1 MKRFSN
7 LKITDVITI
16 TIGVIFIIVTALIVF
31 LVNSSMKQ
39 QALMEAEA
47 KARILIDRNLATH
60 TYFSHI
66 MKPRLF
72 AWTAPF
78 RTPEY
83 FDPSWMSSTFAV
95 REIHKYFNTL
105 NPSGYYVKDAAI
117 DARSP
122 ENEADAFERA
132 FLDRLTKDTSL
143 ESYSAIRVLD
153 GKPYLAVIKRGEV
166 MEEGCLRCH
175 STPGNAP
182 QDLLKHYDDKRSF
195 HRSTGDVA
203 SAVSLR
209 VPLSAAYEGASDVF
223 VKMAILLVIVLA
235 ILFGVQTFLYRRFL
249 IAPLGAIRD
258 KAIDIVASERSLGE
272 RIPAPIGRELRELTD
287 AFNEMSVR
295 LRFGRDDLE
304 NRVEQ
309 RTRDLETSN
318 AQLVQEAHRRGLV
331 EEVLRESEEKHRA
344 LLEGMPD
351 IILRF
356 DRDGRCLFA
365 SRAVEEATG
374 IPAAACLGRTP
385 CELNFPEEQC
395 RFLEEALRG
404 GTESGEPFEA
414 EFPLEG
420 KQGTAIYNWRFI
432 PERDAQG
439 AVKTLLSLGRDM
451 TAHRRAERDYQTLFR
466 EMLDGFALHEIL
478 CDDAGL
484 PVDYRFLAI
493 NPAFERMTGLT
504 AEAVTGRTV
513 LEVMPETER
522 RWIEIYGRVALTG
535 EPAFFE
541 SYAQALDK
549 YFVVTAFRPA
559 PNSFACIFVDITE
572 RRRVEERLTEQLSEL
587 NRWHD
592 VTMGREKRILELKRE
607 VNDLLARAG
616 EPARYASA
624 GPDDGEDEAGPI
636 PQGGKTDSGD
646 GT

>member
-223 VKMAILLVIVLA
+223 VKLTILLVIVLA

-272 RIPAPIGRELRELTD
+272 KIPAPIGRELRELTD

-318 AQLVQEAHRRGLV
+318 AQLVQEAHRRGIV

-344 LLEGMPD
+344 LLDGMPD

-356 DRDGRCLFA
+356 DRDGRCLFS

-385 CELNFPEEQC
+385 CELNFPEELC

-404 GTESGEPFEA
+404 GIESGEHFEA

-484 PVDYRFLAI
+484 PVDYRFLAV

-592 VTMGREKRILELKRE
+592 VTMGRERRILELKRE

-624 GPDDGEDEAGPI
+624 GPDGGEDEADPI